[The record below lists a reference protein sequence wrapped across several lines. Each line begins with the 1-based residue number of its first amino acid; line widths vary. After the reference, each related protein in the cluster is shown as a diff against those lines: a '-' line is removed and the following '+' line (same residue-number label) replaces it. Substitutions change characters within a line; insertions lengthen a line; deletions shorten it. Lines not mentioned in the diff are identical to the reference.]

1 LIGCHDLG
9 VEPVGQRPSYDE
21 LAELVALQARTI
33 ERLTARVED
42 LEAEAGELR
51 RRLGLNS
58 TNSSGPPCSDG
69 LSKPKRRSGKD
80 SGRRPGKQPG
90 SSGSTLELVADPQH
104 TVVHRPDR
112 CANPLCGSDLAH
124 APEYA
129 RQRRQ
134 VFEVPK
140 PTMVVTE
147 HQLVAVACGCGRVT
161 LADVPDGVSGRVQY
175 GPTVKAAAVYARG
188 AHFLPFGRAARL
200 LSDLCGASVSTGF
213 VHTVFADAATRLGPF
228 LARLRELLRAVPVLH
243 ADETPARVDGGFKYV
258 HVACTDAYTL
268 FHVGGRSAA
277 DVDAGGVLPGFTGT
291 IVRDGYAAYRH
302 LTDAEHAW
310 CGAHLLRDLKG
321 VHETDPGGQS
331 WAEAMAN
338 TLLIAKKATET
349 ALAEGHDALPDQDV
363 RFISSAYAGAI
374 AHGRAENPPDRTG
387 DPSKAGKLVERFAT
401 HRDMILRFVVDLAV
415 PFTNNSAERA
425 LRPVKLQQ
433 KTSGT
438 WRILQGLANFAA
450 VRSYLDTAHKHGK
463 DALDVLRQLFTTG
476 PWLPTIAQ
484 SG

>member
-1 LIGCHDLG
+1 
-9 VEPVGQRPSYDE
+9 
-21 LAELVALQARTI
+21 
-33 ERLTARVED
+33 
-42 LEAEAGELR
+42 
-51 RRLGLNS
+51 
-58 TNSSGPPCSDG
+58 
-69 LSKPKRRSGKD
+69 
-80 SGRRPGKQPG
+80 
-90 SSGSTLELVADPQH
+90 LELVADPQQM
-104 TVVHRPDR
+104 VVHRPDR
-112 CANPLCGSDLAH
+112 CANPVCGADLAA

-134 VFEVPK
+134 VFEVPE

-147 HQLVAVACGCGRVT
+147 HQIVAVACGCGQVT
-161 LADVPDGVSGRVQY
+161 LADVPDGVTGRVQY

-188 AHFLPFGRAARL
+188 AHFLPFARAARL
-200 LSDLCGASVSTGF
+200 LSDLCGAGVSTGF
-213 VHTVFADAATRLGPF
+213 MHSVFADAATRLGPF
-228 LARLRELLRAVPVLH
+228 LARLRELLRAQPVLH

-268 FHVGGRSAA
+268 FHVGSRSAA
-277 DVDAGGVLPGFTGT
+277 DIDAGGVLPGFTGT
-291 IVRDGYAAYRH
+291 IVRDGYAAYQH

-321 VHETDPGGQS
+321 VHESDSGGQS

-349 ALAEGHDALPDQDV
+349 AVEQGRDALADEDI
-363 RFISSAYAGAI
+363 RFISAAYAGAI
-374 AHGRAENPPDRTG
+374 AHGRAENPPDRNG
-387 DPSKAGKLVERFAT
+387 DLPKAGKLVERFAT

-438 WRILQGLANFAA
+438 WRILQGLADFAA

-476 PWLPTIAQ
+476 PWLPQAIAE

>member
-1 LIGCHDLG
+1 MTC
-9 VEPVGQRPSYDE
+9 
-21 LAELVALQARTI
+21 T
-33 ERLTARVED
+33 
-42 LEAEAGELR
+42 
-51 RRLGLNS
+51 
-58 TNSSGPPCSDG
+58 
-69 LSKPKRRSGKD
+69 
-80 SGRRPGKQPG
+80 
-90 SSGSTLELVADPQH
+90 
-104 TVVHRPDR
+104 
-112 CANPLCGSDLAH
+112 CGADLAH
-124 APEYA
+124 AAEYA

-134 VFEVPK
+134 VFEVPE

-147 HQLVAVACGCGRVT
+147 HQIVALSCGCGQVT
-161 LADVPDGVSGRVQY
+161 LADAPVGVSGRVQY

-200 LSDLCGASVSTGF
+200 LGDLCGAQVSTGF
-213 VHTVFADAATRLGPF
+213 VHTVFTDAARRLGPF
-228 LARLRELLRAVPVLH
+228 LAWLRDLLRAQPVLH

-277 DVDAGGVLPGFTGT
+277 DIDAGGVLAGFTGT
-291 IVRDGYAAYRH
+291 IVRDGYAAYQH

-338 TLLIAKKATET
+338 TLLIAKNATES
-349 ALAEGHDALPDQDV
+349 AVEQGRDALSEEDI

-374 AHGRAENPPDRTG
+374 AHGRAENPPDRNA
-387 DPSKAGKLVERFAT
+387 DLSKAGKLVERFAT
-401 HRDMILRFVVDLAV
+401 HRDTILRFVIDLAV

-438 WRILQGLANFAA
+438 WRQFQVEVAALAHDAPLVAGPTRASRAGGAVVWGGPVQSPPPRILEVLGALPQRRGVVHPEDEVDPPRPPVEVRGQAEVGVSAQAHPRRVRADQVDGL
-450 VRSYLDTAHKHGK
+450 VDPPGG
-463 DALDVLRQLFTTG
+463 VLIAGRVAG
-476 PWLPTIAQ
+476 PVDQVQHLPSVGQ
-484 SG
+484 